1 MMKSALLVID
11 VQDSFLHRDDWS
23 DADFPAFSASICRL
37 ISGCE
42 ALEIPVVDIFHVS
55 EGLFAPDSGYVK
67 RMSFLRHTA
76 AKTAHKHV
84 HNALADSSLSDW
96 LIEEAIGRLI
106 ICGMRTEQCCETTA
120 RVARDSGFEVQFVSE
135 ATLTFAMQWQSRE
148 YTADEIRQHTSMVL
162 NGRFADVCT
171 VDECLQRQ
179 GLC

>member
-1 MMKSALLVID
+1 MKSALLVID

-23 DADFPAFSASICRL
+23 DEDFPAFSVSLCRL

-42 ALEIPVVDIFHVS
+42 RLGIPVVDIFHVS

-67 RMSFLRHTA
+67 RMSFLTHTA
-76 AKTAHKHV
+76 AKTVLKHV
-84 HNALADSSLSDW
+84 HSALAASSLSDW
-96 LIEEAIGRLI
+96 LTEEAIGRLI

-120 RVARDSGFEVQFVSE
+120 RAARDSGFEVQFVSE
-135 ATLTFAMQWQSRE
+135 ATLTFAMQWQGQA

-162 NGRFADVCT
+162 NGRFADVLT